1 MMPAELSDFI
11 LKTLCQHQGC
21 LDYKQLCLAVR
32 RSNANGATDEI
43 LRSVLNDSTRF
54 VMARAKS
61 GKVLGSEPS
70 PADTAVIVAK
80 TALRVC
86 PSLEEDC
93 DSCSDLHLCRYF
105 VNGGC
110 KYKNKCKHTHDL
122 DSYHNTVL
130 LKRDG
135 LLDLDKVELFQLLL
149 QNDTSLL
156 PNICSYYNAGKGVHG
171 SCNFKN
177 ECKKLHICKH
187 FFQDSCKFGAT
198 CTRSHTF
205 DDRAKE
211 ILKGWGL
218 SAENQ
223 LILQKIYRNRFI
235 ISRSVEKS
243 DETNQTEAATC
254 RSMHCP
260 LPYKWEKLDS
270 NGMTWKDVPNEED
283 VEMAYCNPEN
293 DSSTESPP
301 VNFLTMMC
309 ESAKVRRLSTPSSVK
324 MLSPFPLATEWI
336 WYRKNDNGRW
346 IELETEVES
355 SFLSFLLRRVT
366 YGTLCFFFPPSQ
378 ISHSFVNHIT
388 TCSSVLSLM
397 SVSQVKKSIPS
408 ATSEMVEKLYLGNVN
423 GSVPISVGNKTCTLN
438 CRDREGPCPIRVPGC
453 VSKPVS
459 ALLS

>member
-70 PADTAVIVAK
+70 PDTAVIVAK

-156 PNICSYYNAGKGVHG
+156 PNVTELYKLMREVWDIYWGKY
-171 SCNFKN
+171 
-177 ECKKLHICKH
+177 
-187 FFQDSCKFGAT
+187 
-198 CTRSHTF
+198 
-205 DDRAKE
+205 
-211 ILKGWGL
+211 IL
-218 SAENQ
+218 
-223 LILQKIYRNRFI
+223 
-235 ISRSVEKS
+235 
-243 DETNQTEAATC
+243 C
-254 RSMHCP
+254 
-260 LPYKWEKLDS
+260 
-270 NGMTWKDVPNEED
+270 
-283 VEMAYCNPEN
+283 
-293 DSSTESPP
+293 
-301 VNFLTMMC
+301 
-309 ESAKVRRLSTPSSVK
+309 
-324 MLSPFPLATEWI
+324 
-336 WYRKNDNGRW
+336 
-346 IELETEVES
+346 
-355 SFLSFLLRRVT
+355 
-366 YGTLCFFFPPSQ
+366 
-378 ISHSFVNHIT
+378 
-388 TCSSVLSLM
+388 
-397 SVSQVKKSIPS
+397 
-408 ATSEMVEKLYLGNVN
+408 
-423 GSVPISVGNKTCTLN
+423 
-438 CRDREGPCPIRVPGC
+438 
-453 VSKPVS
+453 
-459 ALLS
+459 

>member
-70 PADTAVIVAK
+70 PDTAVIVAK

-243 DETNQTEAATC
+243 DETNQTEAVGDSSASVKPINEASKDICLFFLQGKCRFDATC
-254 RSMHCP
+254 RSVHCP

-346 IELETEVES
+346 IELETEV
-355 SFLSFLLRRVT
+355 
-366 YGTLCFFFPPSQ
+366 
-378 ISHSFVNHIT
+378 
-388 TCSSVLSLM
+388 
-397 SVSQVKKSIPS
+397 KKSIPS

-438 CRDREGPCPIRVPGC
+438 CRARVC
-453 VSKPVS
+453 AAVLDMYLRSDEDEAKV
-459 ALLS
+459 ALRRRPRRRN

>member
-1 MMPAELSDFI
+1 PSDNSRP
-11 LKTLCQHQGC
+11 
-21 LDYKQLCLAVR
+21 R
-32 RSNANGATDEI
+32 RSATEIAGSERTKLGARPA
-43 LRSVLNDSTRF
+43 LRSRVRIAGNGDAERPNDP
-54 VMARAKS
+54 AR
-61 GKVLGSEPS
+61 PS
-70 PADTAVIVAK
+70 PDTAVIVAK

-235 ISRSVEKS
+235 ISRSDICLFFLQGKCRF
-243 DETNQTEAATC
+243 DATC
-254 RSMHCP
+254 RSVHCP

-366 YGTLCFFFPPSQ
+366 YGTLSRVCAA
-378 ISHSFVNHIT
+378 
-388 TCSSVLSLM
+388 VLDM
-397 SVSQVKKSIPS
+397 
-408 ATSEMVEKLYLGNVN
+408 YLRSDEDEAKV
-423 GSVPISVGNKTCTLN
+423 
-438 CRDREGPCPIRVPGC
+438 
-453 VSKPVS
+453 
-459 ALLS
+459 ALRRRPRRRN